1 MKAYDLLRYSGMLL
15 PGAERILASVDE
27 SCSYIYYRDD
37 FVDSQ
42 MVATE
47 VKTVYQTCFLWITPT
62 N

>member
-37 FVDSQ
+37 F
-42 MVATE
+42 
-47 VKTVYQTCFLWITPT
+47 FNTPLLK
-62 N
+62 